1 MQPHTIESMAL
12 VQVRDVSQATL
23 RALKAQ
29 AAERGLTLTAYL
41 RAELD
46 KLAARP
52 TNAEIVDR
60 LARRNRRGGP
70 TVADTVAEV
79 RRLRETS

>member
-1 MQPHTIESMAL
+1 MAL
-12 VQVRDVSQATL
+12 VQIRDLPEATV

-41 RAELD
+41 RAELGR
-46 KLAARP
+46 LAARP
-52 TNAEIVDR
+52 TNAEIAER

-70 TVADTVAEV
+70 TTADTVAEI
-79 RRLRETS
+79 RRIREAS

>member
-1 MQPHTIESMAL
+1 MAL
-12 VQVRDVSQATL
+12 IQVRDIPEATL
-23 RALKAQ
+23 NALKAQ

-70 TVADTVAEV
+70 TVTDTVAEL

>member
-1 MQPHTIESMAL
+1 MAL
-12 VQVRDVSQATL
+12 IQVRDVPEATV

-41 RAELD
+41 RAQLD
-46 KLAARP
+46 RLAARP
-52 TNAEIVDR
+52 TNAEIADR

-70 TVADTVAEV
+70 TAADTVAEI
-79 RRLRETS
+79 RRIREAT